1 MVFPL
6 GVCCI
11 PNRTFFLFPNHW
23 KLNLSSN
30 NTMLE
35 LKALNIAIPWFKSR
49 HTEFFISFLSP
60 FYCQRSLLP
69 SKGYKFHFSSFL
81 LFALT
86 FKLLAIIFLKLFL
99 LNSRIRYIDT
109 CAGYNGR
116 GTFSNELL
124 DFVQDLAKDLFR
136 FSSRLNSFIRFSAR
150 KKPRCFKNCLSELGH
165 TPTIQKWID
174 RRVHEYYSEWESQY
188 DF

>member
-1 MVFPL
+1 MVFPK

-11 PNRTFFLFPNHW
+11 QYETFFLFPNHW

-49 HTEFFISFLSP
+49 HRILYQFLSP
-60 FYCQRSLLP
+60 FYCQRFLLP
-69 SKGYKFHFSSFL
+69 SRGSKFHFSSFL

-86 FKLLAIIFLKLFL
+86 FKLLAKIFLKLFL
-99 LNSRIRYIDT
+99 LNSRIRDIDT
-109 CAGYNGR
+109 FAGYNDR
-116 GTFSNELL
+116 GTLSNELL

-136 FSSRLNSFIRFSAR
+136 FSSRLELLHPFPCKKKASLLWKLPFWAR
-150 KKPRCFKNCLSELGH
+150 SYANNTKMD
-165 TPTIQKWID
+165 W
-174 RRVHEYYSEWESQY
+174 
-188 DF
+188 